1 MADITNKTQNLVDDG
16 KFSSGFGAGPR
27 HDKRTGIVGPDKL
40 GAKQV
45 QGVREPQKEIIKSN
59 TAPPKAPAAP
69 TGQTGYLFTGLAEA
83 LNTYQNDLVKKK
95 IISKADIYEFAF
107 IPGTLGANKVKK
119 PGSTDKSK
127 TAGKSPTSAK
137 QVVDPKTDKVNNNS
151 QNWSIQPG
159 TQIIQVIDQIMR
171 SSDFVS
177 DQATSQVDPLTQKVI
192 PSPGTGTGQTIWY
205 NVKVEAT
212 MLEYDQKRRDYAY
225 RMKFV
230 ITPYAIT
237 QMASEYFPDS
247 KYRGSHKSF
256 SYWFTGKNTQILS
269 YEQTYNNLFKLVLS
283 GEAATKTPLMRDHRD
298 QYTKTP
304 MPTTEQKTGQQTGTY
319 TNAAADSAADYLYS
333 PGDLATVRM
342 KIVGDPAFLQ
352 QDIVET
358 GLNNQSFNFRPF
370 NSDGSINFNSSQ
382 VIFDISWNQPDDYD
396 FTTGV
401 VNLNKSSGRSK
412 QYNTYQLVEVKSHFS
427 RGRFEQ
433 DIEGKLFIEFEPDA
447 KPTPAVVR
455 PTVKKPVQKFVGPPN
470 ELANVASIVENGGGA
485 AFIGPN
491 GINRTRPAKG
501 SLSERVQ
508 NENIRRSGL
517 DFG

>member
-1 MADITNKTQNLVDDG
+1 MADITNKTQNNRYPGGYNPYAQNRVKGSIFDG
-16 KFSSGFGAGPR
+16 PN
-27 HDKRTGIVGPDKL
+27 TNQYPDQNSRRSQ
-40 GAKQV
+40 QV
-45 QGVREPQKEIIKSN
+45 PSKSVES
-59 TAPPKAPAAP
+59 PPKAPAAP

-107 IPGTLGANKVKK
+107 IPATLGAKKIKK

-177 DQATSQVDPLTQKVI
+177 EQATSQVDPLTQKVI

-247 KYRGSHKSF
+247 AYRGSHKSF

-370 NSDGSINFNSSQ
+370 NSDGSINFNSGQ
-382 VIFDISWNQPDDYD
+382 VIFDINWNQPDDYD

-401 VNLNKSSGRSK
+401 VNTNKSSGRTK

-433 DIEGKLFIEFEPDA
+433 DIEGKLFIEWEPDA
-447 KPTPAVVR
+447 KPAPAVRPKPTKTVSNVR
-455 PTVKKPVQKFVGPPN
+455 PALVVASVTGGIIASAEADYRAGN
-470 ELANVASIVENGGGA
+470 NVAGNKLRGVKT
-485 AFIGPN
+485 FIGPKRGAN
-491 GINRTRPAKG
+491 
-501 SLSERVQ
+501 Q
-508 NENIRRSGL
+508 
-517 DFG
+517 

>member
-401 VNLNKSSGRSK
+401 VNLNKSSGRTK

-447 KPTPAVVR
+447 KPTPAEVR

-491 GINRTRPAKG
+491 GINRTRPANG